1 MRRLAER
8 EPIVKRVM
16 MNEAPSMVRY
26 WLMRLKRDILG
37 LICGGDV
44 LIGVGLFGFV
54 WFGSLGVESVR

>member
-1 MRRLAER
+1 
-8 EPIVKRVM
+8 M

-44 LIGVGLFGFV
+44 LIGVGWFGLV